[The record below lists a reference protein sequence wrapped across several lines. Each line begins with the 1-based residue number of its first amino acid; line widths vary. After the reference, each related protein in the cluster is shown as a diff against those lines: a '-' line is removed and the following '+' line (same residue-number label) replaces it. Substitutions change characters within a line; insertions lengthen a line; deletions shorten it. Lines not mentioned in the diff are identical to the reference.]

1 MKESSLNVLEQY
13 DIKVSATRKVRGAI
27 LCETDKGVLLLKET
41 VDSEKKIS
49 MLEELTTQMIHRGYE
64 RVDNMFINKEGNFVS
79 MSEDGTRYVL
89 KKWYLGRE
97 CDVKRETEV
106 LEATRNL
113 ARIHLMMK
121 IPNEDWKLF
130 VGNDLAEEYTRHNRE
145 LRKIRKFM
153 RNKTAK
159 SQFENVA
166 LKHFGEMYMWAEYAD
181 KKLACSSYKMLLEK
195 SIEEGAITHGDYN
208 YHNLIITQQ
217 GMATTNFEHSCLDIQ
232 AADLYYFMRKVLEK
246 HHWSVELGRAM
257 LRTYQEIKPLGE
269 GEKEYLCLRFV
280 YPEKFWKVL
289 NSYYHSNKAWISEKN
304 VEKLSVAISQTEEKK
319 KFLKNIFAFH
329 LENTVV

>member
-1 MKESSLNVLEQY
+1 MKEYSLNVLEQY
-13 DIKVSATRKVRGAI
+13 DIEVSATKRVRGAI

-41 VDSEKKIS
+41 VDSEKKIPA
-49 MLEELTTQMIHRGYE
+49 LETLTTQMINRGYE

-79 MSEDGTRYVL
+79 EAEDGTRYVL

-106 LEATRNL
+106 LEATKNL
-113 ARIHLMMK
+113 ARIHLLMK
-121 IPNEDWKLF
+121 MPDEDWKAL
-130 VGNDLAEEYTRHNRE
+130 VGNDLEEEYIRHNRE
-145 LRKIRKFM
+145 LRKVRKFI

-159 SQFENVA
+159 NLFENVV
-166 LKHFGEMYMWAEYAD
+166 LQHFDEMYMWAEYAGR
-181 KKLACSSYKMLLEK
+181 KLENSSYKILRQK
-195 SIEEGAITHGDYN
+195 SIEEGTITHGDYN
-208 YHNLIITQQ
+208 YHNLIMTQR

-246 HHWSVELGRAM
+246 YHWSVELGRAM
-257 LRTYQEIKPLGE
+257 LRTYQEINPLDE
-269 GEKEYLCLRFV
+269 EEKEYLCLRFI

-289 NSYYHSNKAWISEKN
+289 NNYYHSNKAWISEKN
-304 VEKLSVAISQTEEKK
+304 VEKLSVAISQTEEKNQ
-319 KFLKNIFAFH
+319 FLKSIFAFH